1 MNLDQYVAD
10 REARDPE
17 FRAAGEALQS
27 RFAFQHALVAARLA
41 AGLTQQQLAA
51 ALGKPQSAV
60 ARWESGQH
68 QPRVDVLQAVAAA
81 LGGSFTI
88 RPDQTITYHAPR
100 RPRARSSGAPA
111 AIPQRRLS
119 APATL
124 R

>member
-1 MNLDQYVAD
+1 VNLNEYVAE
-10 REARDPE
+10 REAWDPE
-17 FRAAGEALQS
+17 FRAAGEAL
-27 RFAFQHALVAARLA
+27 RPRCAFQRALVAARLA
-41 AGLTQQQLAA
+41 AGLTQQQLAVM
-51 ALGKPQSAV
+51 LDKPQSAV

-88 RPDQTITYHAPR
+88 LPDQSITYQAPGRSHAP
-100 RPRARSSGAPA
+100 SSGAPA

-119 APATL
+119 ATEIS